1 MPAGSM
7 IRTGSGSSH
16 LRARSEYR
24 LMPEAW
30 CAACTVDVCIVSR
43 PHERTCERCFVFVH
57 YLYAQHSLLRT
68 RLYSQVSSRHPV
80 GTPVGIPPRA
90 HISIP
95 QAHRCAAS
103 VLRRADPCGAPC
115 FVRIKRATQR
125 RWPHSHEHTHELA
138 MPAPQPRLF
147 EPSLSFGRLGLCIEA
162 VRASLA
168 ASISAWPC

>member
-7 IRTGSGSSH
+7 IRTASGSSH

-68 RLYSQVSSRHPV
+68 RLYSQVSSLHPV
-80 GTPVGIPPRA
+80 GTPVGIPPLEPT
-90 HISIP
+90 SP
-95 QAHRCAAS
+95 Y
-103 VLRRADPCGAPC
+103 LRRIDALRACSEEQTRAVRLALSESIGPHRGGGHILMSTHMSSPCLL
-115 FVRIKRATQR
+115 RSRAF
-125 RWPHSHEHTHELA
+125 SS
-138 MPAPQPRLF
+138 RLF
-147 EPSLSFGRLGLCIEA
+147 LSAGWGCA
-162 VRASLA
+162 
-168 ASISAWPC
+168 

>member
-43 PHERTCERCFVFVH
+43 PHDAPVKGASCSCTI
-57 YLYAQHSLLRT
+57 YAHSLLRT

-138 MPAPQPRLF
+138 VPAPQPRLF
-147 EPSLSFGRLGLCIEA
+147 EPSLSFGRLGLCI
-162 VRASLA
+162 
-168 ASISAWPC
+168 